1 MNGKKILSISI
12 IGLWLIGYK
21 EYLTIERKNVNGN
34 YEAKNCSWISKAE
47 QAHNKRNNNN
57 IEIDGEKHC
66 ITEWAR
72 LFKVSVTTLRKK
84 NKSDWIQLYG

>member
-1 MNGKKILSISI
+1 M
-12 IGLWLIGYK
+12 
-21 EYLTIERKNVNGN
+21 TIERKNVNGN

-84 NKSDWIQLYG
+84 NKSDWIQLYGEYYSSMKLEERGINNERI